1 MDWLEVHRRAQ
12 PYLHPVHKVMSNI
25 KSESLGYS
33 CDNYHLFTAHF
44 FNLRRVR
51 NETPHPN
58 DIGAYAQFL
67 AGCMN
72 FGIPARFPGRTWKG
86 QDISHDEIMAI
97 AWMRWGCPKAEWAFD
112 PLEWGRNHSWC
123 YNLQEPS
130 KFAWRF
136 WYYRQLDFV
145 PFLKACAGEKL
156 SKFDQVTWAVQ
167 VNLNA
172 KDARENTSGK
182 LLRYL
187 QFSVM
192 EGKGCLVD
200 RAIAD
205 WKESIKH
212 MYPRGVKEIFEIYF
226 GVEHPLAAAFPEGI
240 V

>member
-1 MDWLEVHRRAQ
+1 MGNQ
-12 PYLHPVHKVMSNI
+12 
-25 KSESLGYS
+25 KSESLSYA
-33 CDNYHLFTAHF
+33 CDNYYLFTAHF
-44 FNLRRVR
+44 YNLQLILGMPANVE
-51 NETPHPN
+51 NSVK
-58 DIGAYAQFL
+58 FL
-67 AGCMN
+67 AKCMS
-72 FGIPARFPGRTWKG
+72 FGLPARFPGRTEER

-123 YNLQEPS
+123 YNLREPS